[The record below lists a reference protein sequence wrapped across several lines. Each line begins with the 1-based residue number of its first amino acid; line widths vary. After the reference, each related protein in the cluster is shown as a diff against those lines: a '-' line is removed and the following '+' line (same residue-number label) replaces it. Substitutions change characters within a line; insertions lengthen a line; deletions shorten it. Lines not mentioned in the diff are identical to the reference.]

1 MADTEWSNDLHAVSA
16 GDPDALQRLILCCHV
31 SLRAA
36 VAAALANDLRHRLD
50 ADDVLQEAYAK
61 AFRALGQLPAT
72 RTDPPPVTFDNL
84 GHFSKW
90 LEAIALNQLRDMQDA
105 LRRQKRDVA
114 REAAHALAVPA
125 SDSYPRLIDQLAAT
139 EPTPSRQVARAEAV
153 AAVMSSL
160 ARLPEEQREVLR
172 LRFLRDVPFE
182 EIAAGLGKSV
192 DATYM
197 ICHRGLK
204 TLRGL
209 LVSIT
214 QYLTHL

>member
-1 MADTEWSNDLHAVSA
+1 
-16 GDPDALQRLILCCHV
+16 
-31 SLRAA
+31 
-36 VAAALANDLRHRLD
+36 
-50 ADDVLQEAYAK
+50 
-61 AFRALGQLPAT
+61 
-72 RTDPPPVTFDNL
+72 
-84 GHFSKW
+84 
-90 LEAIALNQLRDMQDA
+90 
-105 LRRQKRDVA
+105 
-114 REAAHALAVPA
+114 
-125 SDSYPRLIDQLAAT
+125 
-139 EPTPSRQVARAEAV
+139 
-153 AAVMSSL
+153 MSSL